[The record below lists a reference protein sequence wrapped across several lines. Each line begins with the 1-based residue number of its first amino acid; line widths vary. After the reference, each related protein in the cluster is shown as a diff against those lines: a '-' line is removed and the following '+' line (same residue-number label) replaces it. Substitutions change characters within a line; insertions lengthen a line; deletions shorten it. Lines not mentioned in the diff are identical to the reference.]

1 MDGQIDGWL
10 AGWMDGWLNG
20 QMVGWTDEIMVV
32 GWMDKCWMHR
42 QMMGRQKDGWWIRWM
57 FTLLDG

>member
-20 QMVGWTDEIMVV
+20 QMVGWTK
-32 GWMDKCWMHR
+32 KCVCS
-42 QMMGRQKDGWWIRWM
+42 GKFGEL
-57 FTLLDG
+57 TLRLFQGENDVLNQDLLYI